1 MSPALRT
8 TVGFLGALAGGGIT
22 AALLVNAGLNDPW
35 PAVLGWIVFV
45 VLGIVLVR
53 LAKHRDAD

>member
-8 TVGFLGALAGGGIT
+8 TVGFLGALAGGGVT
-22 AALLVNAGLNDPW
+22 AALLVNAGLADPW

-45 VLGIVLVR
+45 ILGIALAR
-53 LAKHRDAD
+53 LTRHRGAD